1 MFWIVYRKLF
11 SGHEITLLHQ
21 YCVIGGL
28 SLILFYWTGAGNAF
42 MWVLGASLF
51 LILLHAAF
59 FGIEDEGQEFAF
71 QLEEV

>member
-1 MFWIVYRKLF
+1 MKRETALI
-11 SGHEITLLHQ
+11 SGHEITLFHQ
-21 YCVIGGL
+21 YCVIGVF
-28 SLILFYWTGAGNAF
+28 SLVLFYYTGAGDAF